1 MKKILLCVTV
11 LLVLWLA
18 ASYRSARQS
27 ELNENLVADAYYGDL
42 ISVKNGLEEGADITF
57 ELYFH
62 DQDRQYDDMLFN
74 VLHAAASSGNED
86 LINFLLEEG
95 LDINYPTPDGWTPL
109 FIAARDGQAEAAK
122 LLIFRGA
129 DLNVQTDRGAT
140 ALLMALTQP
149 YPSEKARQDL
159 LIYMLKRGADPNL
172 PDANGFSPLYYAAT
186 LKNADA
192 VELLLEYG
200 AKADTTN
207 LENIRARLTSQA
219 DNASRRILPLLKKAG
234 KNART
239 K

>member
-18 ASYRSARQS
+18 ASYRVARQT

-62 DQDRQYDDMLFN
+62 DQDRQYDDILFN

-149 YPSEKARQDL
+149 YPSEKVRQDL

-172 PDANGFSPLYYAAT
+172 PDANGYFSLYYAAT

-207 LENIRARLTSQA
+207 LENIRARLALQPDS
-219 DNASRRILPLLKKAG
+219 ASRRILSLL